1 MTGEQAIVG
10 RAKTGDAAAFE
21 ELFRRYRVFVWNVA
35 YRMTYSF
42 DQAEDV
48 AQEVFVSAWRA
59 LSSFDGRS
67 GFSTWLY
74 RITVNKTLN
83 RARMRRELPL
93 EADEAAW
100 GLVDGEMFMRQ
111 NPEAAAEELDNER
124 TLARLLARLDPE
136 RRLAIVLRE
145 IEGLSYE
152 EIAEATGVPVGTVR
166 SRIARARRDLKAI
179 VASLETEK

>member
-1 MTGEQAIVG
+1 MTDERAIVG
-10 RAKTGDAAAFE
+10 RAKTGDAKAFE
-21 ELFRRYRVFVWNVA
+21 ELFRRYKSFVWNVA
-35 YRMTYSF
+35 YRMTYNF

-48 AQEVFVSAWRA
+48 AQEVFVAAWRA
-59 LSSFDGRS
+59 LPSFGGRS

-74 RITVNKTLN
+74 RIAVNKTLN
-83 RARMRRELPL
+83 RVRMRRDLPF

-100 GLVDGEMFMRQ
+100 GLVDAEVFMRQ

-152 EIAEATGVPVGTVR
+152 EIAGATGVPVGTVR
-166 SRIARARRDLKAI
+166 SRIARARRDLEGIA
-179 VASLETEK
+179 ADMETEK